1 MAGID
6 TEHQPLGVGRGVGQ
20 HEPAVTGAQVDRR
33 RGMGRGGIGQLADVH
48 LGEVASSQETHERM
62 ILARRGGLTAARSGR

>member
-20 HEPAVTGAQVDRR
+20 HESAITGAQVDRR
-33 RGMGRGGIGQLADVH
+33 RGMGRGDIGQLADVH
-48 LGEVASSQETHERM
+48 LGEAASSQETHGPM
-62 ILARRGGLTAARSGR
+62 IPARAHGLTAARSGQ